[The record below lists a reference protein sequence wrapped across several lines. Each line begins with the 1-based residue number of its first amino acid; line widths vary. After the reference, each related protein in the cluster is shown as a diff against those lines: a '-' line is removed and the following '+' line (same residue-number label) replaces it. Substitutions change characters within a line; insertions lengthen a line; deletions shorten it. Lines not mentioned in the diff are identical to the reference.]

1 VYEEKKSMN
10 NDDEFKKFLERSSD
24 HGSLIEF
31 LSNASLTRMREIRKV
46 LPEMFSVYE
55 KLKDIDPLKRKVAD
69 FLEKSMDGYICAG
82 STADWIVTR
91 ELDDSEDEPKND
103 FLGDGDD

>member
-1 VYEEKKSMN
+1 VVSVSG
-10 NDDEFKKFLERSSD
+10 ER
-24 HGSLIEF
+24 
-31 LSNASLTRMREIRKV
+31 
-46 LPEMFSVYE
+46 
-55 KLKDIDPLKRKVAD
+55 KDRDPLKRKVAEV
-69 FLEKSMDGYICAG
+69 LEKFMDCSICAG